1 MSDSPAANEDP
12 AVVGVPPETPEQVRP
27 SATGLVAGPV
37 EGDTDVVVADSRDQQ
52 RRSPDRAS
60 REPAGGLDQTLQDA
74 EGGIEGSLL
83 DAPDD
88 QDGGGSQPM

>member
-1 MSDSPAANEDP
+1 MTDSREANEDP
-12 AVVGVPPETPEQVRP
+12 AVVGIPPETPDQIRP

-52 RRSPDRAS
+52 RRPPDLAS
-60 REPAGGLDQTLQDA
+60 GEPSVRLDQTLQDA

-88 QDGGGSQPM
+88 DDGKMT